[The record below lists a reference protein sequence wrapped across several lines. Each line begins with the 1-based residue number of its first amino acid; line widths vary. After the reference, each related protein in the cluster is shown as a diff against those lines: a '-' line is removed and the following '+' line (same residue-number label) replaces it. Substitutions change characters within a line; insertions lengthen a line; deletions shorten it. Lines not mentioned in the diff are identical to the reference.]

1 MSYLEVIL
9 VYLGRRIMGRW
20 ERSPARPVPAAELDR
35 LSSAERPLVLFD
47 GLCGLCNR
55 WVHFVLRRDRMGVFR
70 FAPLQ
75 SATGQAILSR
85 HGLPTDDLT
94 TIVLVR
100 GARIDRYSTAAL
112 EILRRLGGL
121 WSMLYVLVLVPPPMR
136 DIVYRFVAA
145 RRFRWFGRLDACP
158 VPAPEDQARFLD

>member
-1 MSYLEVIL
+1 
-9 VYLGRRIMGRW
+9 MGRW
-20 ERSPARPVPAAELDR
+20 DRSPARTAPATELDR

-47 GLCGLCNR
+47 GVCGLCNW
-55 WVHFVLRRDRMGVFR
+55 WVDFVLRRDRKAVFK

-75 SATGQAILSR
+75 SVTGQAILSR

-112 EILRRLGGL
+112 EILRRLGGV
-121 WSMLYVLVLVPPPMR
+121 WSMLYVFVLVPPPVR
-136 DIVYRFVAA
+136 DMVYEFVAA
-145 RRFRWFGRLDACP
+145 RRFRWFGQLDACP
-158 VPAPEDQARFLD
+158 VPAPEEQARFLE